1 MKHEKSHDEQ
11 PESLNWS
18 MPSFS
23 REPDDPAGAD
33 AAALPVSSVLNRLGL
48 GQTDLWLS
56 MRKDQLRAALEH
68 PEWTVRASAA
78 HQLGALRPQE
88 TAVALLLQALE
99 DENGHVRAAA
109 ARSLG
114 SQGTR
119 AAVQPLLLA
128 LQDPEWPVR
137 AGAALALGHLAA
149 YVPAEPLVDALAD
162 DDASVR
168 ATAAWALG
176 KLGKRAPIEA
186 LVSALHDPDWSVR
199 EAAALALGEL
209 QDLVSL
215 ATIVAAQADEDSFVR
230 KAIHEALA
238 QKPADPIENPGRI
251 FSRPAHQISSGL
263 VKLGNYRQRGAEHS
277 AQHDDAPL
285 AEREP
290 EAQMPLHLQ
299 YEDIRREGIAARPGL
314 GRRSRLIALAERSAA
329 VVLILAVVLFWLASP
344 NWRSLLSASPPSP
357 TPILIH
363 NSDPSLPLPIAWSSD
378 SLHVAIPR
386 DDGSVEVW
394 DSATGERISTYHYYP
409 SRVISVVWI
418 SASYF
423 LVASEMPNRTV
434 QVWNTPSEAVLFT
447 TPPLPGEATVAAWS
461 PNGGF
466 IAFDGGDNSV
476 QVWNINTGKLVQVY
490 TQQKNRVAGLAWS
503 PDSQQI
509 ASIGYDQTIQVW
521 DATTGQQS
529 MPSFVYGEAFTTLAW
544 SPLQRSTPSGTI
556 ASIALAM
563 LDGTVEIWIRAPG
576 PEPARFPPIRK
587 GRTPPLLS

>member
-1 MKHEKSHDEQ
+1 
-11 PESLNWS
+11 
-18 MPSFS
+18 
-23 REPDDPAGAD
+23 
-33 AAALPVSSVLNRLGL
+33 
-48 GQTDLWLS
+48 
-56 MRKDQLRAALEH
+56 
-68 PEWTVRASAA
+68 
-78 HQLGALRPQE
+78 
-88 TAVALLLQALE
+88 
-99 DENGHVRAAA
+99 
-109 ARSLG
+109 
-114 SQGTR
+114 
-119 AAVQPLLLA
+119 
-128 LQDPEWPVR
+128 
-137 AGAALALGHLAA
+137 
-149 YVPAEPLVDALAD
+149 
-162 DDASVR
+162 
-168 ATAAWALG
+168 
-176 KLGKRAPIEA
+176 
-186 LVSALHDPDWSVR
+186 
-199 EAAALALGEL
+199 
-209 QDLVSL
+209 
-215 ATIVAAQADEDSFVR
+215 
-230 KAIHEALA
+230 
-238 QKPADPIENPGRI
+238 
-251 FSRPAHQISSGL
+251 
-263 VKLGNYRQRGAEHS
+263 
-277 AQHDDAPL
+277 
-285 AEREP
+285 
-290 EAQMPLHLQ
+290 MPLHLQ
-299 YEDIRREGIAARPGL
+299 YEDIRRGGIAARPGL

-434 QVWNTPSEAVLFT
+434 RVWNTPSEAVLFT

-461 PNGGF
+461 PNGEF

-563 LDGTVEIWIRAPG
+563 LDGTVEIWDTSAWTRTRTIPPDQKGQDPTTAIVTALAWSADGTMIARSTADGSIQVFNAATGDIIKSYQNQSHAIENLAWAPDG
-576 PEPARFPPIRK
+576 AHIASASVDGTVQVESMP
-587 GRTPPLLS
+587 T